1 MRSWGQVHN
10 NSEKTYLSYVRSW
23 VETEAA
29 VVGSRD
35 LYSHDKSKERESKC
49 FISSGQDMK
58 DGVTQ
63 VLGFVLD
70 RVKLVSS
77 S

>member
-1 MRSWGQVHN
+1 M
-10 NSEKTYLSYVRSW
+10 
-23 VETEAA
+23 ETEAA

-35 LYSHDKSKERESKC
+35 LYPHGKSKERESKC

-58 DGVTQ
+58 DGVNQ